1 MKALLIRGV
10 CLTAALLLPALEF
23 ARAQA
28 DDLLKLVSRDVAV
41 CLHIPKLNQ
50 SWQLFERSEL
60 ARRFRESSLFRKWQD
75 GPDAARLSQ
84 LQSGLE
90 QLHGKPIRQQLQ
102 ELFGQEVVLAIYTRD
117 TEEPR
122 GVLLLKGESS
132 QVVSSALDTWLTFD
146 ERKREQKTH
155 RDISYVR
162 SEKSGAAD
170 AVVFHVLLDDSLA
183 ITQDEDLIRQV
194 IDLRLDGRTDQT
206 LPERSEHVK
215 GLTRRTDSEVAA
227 IYINPRAWDPV
238 LDAGVSSAEKPGTAE
253 FRAVWSRLNW
263 LTLRLRQDRGLQ
275 LDLTA
280 DYDWQS
286 AGKRWQN
293 WVEVCERTALP
304 LHRMPSDALLLAG
317 SVFDTRGLSE
327 AVLAIIPDEQALP
340 NDVRQTYR
348 VLEGLLLGLDP
359 LRDVLPSLGPA
370 FVACVIPRPSEESV
384 TFPADVMIALQL
396 QRSAAESAHPG
407 KAGLTAAF
415 DNALLTGLNV
425 AASIHN
431 ARTGKE
437 LSTVHQRTIGTS
449 VVHWAAP
456 VAIFAP
462 AYAVTAESL
471 VLASSPE
478 ACALFLAEPPGTAAE
493 TQEIAS
499 LKNRAQVLVLSTAA
513 MRDLLQKRR
522 DWFVRQAIR
531 SHAPEKAAERIRELE
546 QTLSL
551 MDRLWLTT
559 AVDRQAVTFSFG
571 VDASASPAR

>member
-10 CLTAALLLPALEF
+10 CLAAALLLPASGYV
-23 ARAQA
+23 RAQA
-28 DDLLKLVSRDVAV
+28 EDLLRLVSRDAAA

-50 SWQLFERSEL
+50 SWQAFEQSEL
-60 ARRFRESSLFRKWQD
+60 ARRFRESSLFRRWQD
-75 GPDAARLSQ
+75 SPDAARLRQ
-84 LQSGLE
+84 LQTGLE
-90 QLHGKPIRQQLQ
+90 QLHGKPIRRQLQ

-117 TEEPR
+117 VEEPR
-122 GVLLLKGESS
+122 GVLLLKGESP

-146 ERKREQKTH
+146 ERKRERRSH
-155 RDISYVR
+155 RDVPYVR
-162 SEKSGAAD
+162 SEKSGPTD
-170 AVVFHVLLDDSLA
+170 SVMFHVLLDDSLA
-183 ITQDEDLIRQV
+183 IAQDEELIRQV
-194 IDLRLDGRTDQT
+194 IDLRLNDRADQT
-206 LPERSEHVK
+206 WQERPEFVQ

-227 IYINPRAWDPV
+227 IYVNPRAWDPV
-238 LDAGVSSAEKPGTAE
+238 LNAGASSAAKPGTTE

-275 LDLTA
+275 LDLMA

-304 LHRMPSDALLLAG
+304 LDRIPSEALLMAG

-327 AVLAIIPDEQALP
+327 AILAVVPDEQTLP
-340 NDVRQTYR
+340 NDVRQAYR

-370 FVACVIPRPSEESV
+370 FVACVIPRPSEEPV

-396 QRSAAESAHPG
+396 QRSAAESAQPG

-437 LSTVHQRTIGTS
+437 LSTVHQRTIGAS

-478 ACALFLAEPPGTAAE
+478 ACELFLAEPPNTAVDAP
-493 TQEIAS
+493 EIS
-499 LKNRAQVLVLSTAA
+499 TLKNRAQVLILSTAA

-522 DWFVRQAIR
+522 DWFVRQASR

-559 AVDRQAVTFSFG
+559 AVDRRTVTLSFG
-571 VDASASPAR
+571 VDASPSSER